1 MQNVQYLYYPYDVSS
16 IASTGRLSVALETKT
31 WEADRAG
38 WVGDVDANG
47 VDSADEDPIGSATST
62 VSFGPA
68 GGTTIVEV
76 RGVLPH
82 TDTDS
87 DEEVYAEV
95 RFRVTSVPVTGDGAA
110 SS

>member
-1 MQNVQYLYYPYDVSS
+1 MG
-16 IASTGRLSVALETKT
+16 GRPRWLG
-31 WEADRAG
+31 RRRG
-38 WVGDVDANG
+38 RHG

-87 DEEVYAEV
+87 DEEVFAEV
-95 RFRVTSVPVTGDGAA
+95 RFRVTSVPVTGGR
-110 SS
+110 SSPELTQATTVAW